1 MAIRNV
7 GMILALIV
15 LIGCQD
21 SKPKGDL
28 PPLHPAKGKVL
39 SNGQP
44 VSGGGVQLRT
54 DPESPDLV
62 VSAEVKADG
71 TFELQTVHTISSK
84 IGKGAPAGTYK
95 VTYQPPL
102 SANAAPVPITPSQ
115 TQTIQAGNNELT
127 VEVGKK

>member
-1 MAIRNV
+1 MGIRNASLV
-7 GMILALIV
+7 LALTV

-21 SKPKGDL
+21 DKPKGEL
-28 PPLHPAKGKVL
+28 PPLHPAKGKVV

-44 VSGGGVQLRT
+44 VSGGGVQFRT

-84 IGKGAPAGTYK
+84 FGKGAPAGTYK

-102 SANAAPVPITPSQ
+102 SANAAPVPIAPTP
-115 TQTIQAGNNELT
+115 TQTIQAGNNDLT
-127 VEVGKK
+127 VEVGK